1 MIFGFKERP
10 RHFFSDPRPRRG
22 RRPRPERPRDPANPA
37 CAGFKSHVTMRTEQD
52 IVRLRHSRPP
62 PHKTNAR
69 AGTAELESLG
79 IGKAAQKVARWAE
92 SVTI

>member
-1 MIFGFKERP
+1 
-10 RHFFSDPRPRRG
+10 
-22 RRPRPERPRDPANPA
+22 
-37 CAGFKSHVTMRTEQD
+37 MRTEQD